1 MSIFVEDKRAAMKA
15 MFVKV
20 LRFLIV
26 ALAFLLAGIGCV
38 VYERTLAPVWI
49 PLGIGLTAAIITF
62 PLYRRWRWLTT
73 VERKGMNALCHLV
86 CVGILGSSLFLLE
99 NCRFAHPAS
108 TEEVKVTVLEKLIKK
123 REKRRRIGRNRY
135 VRDGVREEYYL
146 KVAFDNGTIKTLH
159 VSIATY
165 NKARKDKPK
174 TLTLQQGCFGLPVIT
189 KGM

>member
-1 MSIFVEDKRAAMKA
+1 MKA

-20 LRFLIV
+20 LRFLII

-49 PLGIGLTAAIITF
+49 PLGIGLTAVIITF

-73 VERKGMNALCHLV
+73 VEHKGVNALCHLI
-86 CVGILGSSLFLLE
+86 CVGIFGSSLFLWG

-108 TEEVKVTVLEKLIKK
+108 TKEVKVTVLEKLIKK
-123 REKRRRIGRNRY
+123 REKRRRVGRHRY

-146 KVAFDNGTIKTLH
+146 KVAFDNGAIKTLH

-165 NKARKDKPK
+165 NKARKGKPK

-189 KGM
+189 KGL